1 MRQRVQLQMLQGIR
15 CSSQGTCQ
23 RYWRWRDVR
32 RSATTRRCI
41 TIQTGG
47 VAMGKGG
54 STLMN
59 SRLTTAVYHCK
70 DLHKNVLVHP

>member
-1 MRQRVQLQMLQGIR
+1 
-15 CSSQGTCQ
+15 
-23 RYWRWRDVR
+23 
-32 RSATTRRCI
+32 
-41 TIQTGG
+41 
-47 VAMGKGG
+47 MGKGG